1 MNNANNL
8 NFKAE
13 DQEDFAHEAM
23 HVSFVSIVINIA
35 LSVGKLLAGIFGHS
49 AAMVSDAVHSASD
62 VFATFIVMAGIKL
75 SDRSADLD
83 HPYGHDKIEYI
94 ASLLLGVILAAIGF
108 GIGYEGIKN
117 IVTGE
122 YLRVQLP
129 TLMPL
134 IAAVISI
141 VSKEIMYRWTMVTAK
156 KINSGALVADAWHH
170 RSDALSSIGSF
181 VGIAGA
187 RIGFP
192 IMDSLASIIIAIMI
206 LVVAKSIF
214 MDATNKLVDH
224 SGNQEMIAAM
234 CKHVSQQEGVLGID
248 DIRSRMFGSKFYVDV
263 DIAAN
268 GALSLYE
275 AHRIAQHVHD
285 TVEANFP
292 DVKHCMV
299 HVSPYEEHEKDL

>member
-1 MNNANNL
+1 MNNANNV
-8 NFKAE
+8 NFKGT
-13 DQEDFAHEAM
+13 DQEDFTREAM
-23 HVSFVSIVINIA
+23 HVSFLSIVVNVI

-49 AAMVSDAVHSASD
+49 AAMISDAVHSASD
-62 VFATFIVMAGIKL
+62 VLATFIVMAGIKL

-94 ASLLLGVILAAIGF
+94 ASLLLGVILAMIGL
-108 GIGYEGIKN
+108 GIGYEGVKN
-117 IVTGE
+117 IVTGD

-129 TLMPL
+129 SLMPL

-141 VSKEIMYRWTMVTAK
+141 VVKEAMYRYTMVIANR
-156 KINSGALVADAWHH
+156 INSGALVADAWHH

-192 IMDSLASIIIAIMI
+192 IMDSLASIVIAVMI
-206 LVVAKSIF
+206 LAVAKSIF

-224 SGNQEMIAAM
+224 SCNQEMIEAM

-248 DIRSRMFGSKFYVDV
+248 DIRARMFGSKYYVDI

-275 AHRIAQHVHD
+275 AHHIAEHVHD

-299 HVSPYEEHEKDL
+299 HVSPYEEQQKNL